1 MVIRNPKDFRAGLMF
16 MAFGLAF
23 VVIAYGTPKAVN
35 EFIGQLFSMP
45 ADWKLI
51 PGYQIGSAVRMGPA
65 YFPVLLGSMI
75 TILGAIVFFRS
86 FLSHIAGQAAVV
98 KLPFNIVDLGVT
110 VGVFVVATYMA
121 KWLSISHDWAML
133 ASAVVIPVL
142 AIVFRPEAKAL
153 ALILA
158 SSLAFAYL
166 LKPLGLVLASII
178 LVFVSAFGG
187 HEFKW
192 KEVAILSAVL
202 VVFSVVVFVKGLTLP
217 FPICPSFIEV
227 CPIR

>member
-1 MVIRNPKDFRAGLMF
+1 MVIRNPKDFWAGLMF

-23 VVIAYGTPKAVN
+23 MVIAYGTPKAVN
-35 EFIGQLFSMP
+35 EFVGQLFSMP

-51 PGYQIGSAVRMGPA
+51 PGYQMGSAVRMGPA
-65 YFPVLLGSMI
+65 YFPVLLGAII

-86 FLSHIAGQAAVV
+86 FVSHIVGEVAKV
-98 KLPFNIVDLGVT
+98 KLPFTIVDLGVT
-110 VGVFVVATYMA
+110 VGVFVLATYAA
-121 KWLSISHDWAML
+121 KSLHISHDWAML

-142 AIVFRPEAKAL
+142 AVLFRPEAKAL

-202 VVFSVVVFVKGLTLP
+202 VVFSVLVFVKGLTLP
-217 FPICPSFIEV
+217 FPICPDFIES